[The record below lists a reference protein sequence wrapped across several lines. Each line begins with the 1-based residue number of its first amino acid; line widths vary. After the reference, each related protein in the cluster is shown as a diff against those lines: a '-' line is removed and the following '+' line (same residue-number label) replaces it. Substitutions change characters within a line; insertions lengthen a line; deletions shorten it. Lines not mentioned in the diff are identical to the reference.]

1 MGGVRLADKNGRRGG
16 LYLSA
21 MAGRRP
27 LTRIEERALL
37 KVVRKLSPRD
47 RALVT
52 TQWLT
57 GFRISEVL
65 SLTVG
70 QVSRAG
76 EILPKIGIAP
86 RNLKGGYGTTRWV
99 PVLPELRRALEKHLW
114 WLGLKFQ
121 LEPKLPLF
129 PSRKPTS
136 TGEVRPIARARAH
149 ALLKSVFA
157 RAGVADDG
165 RLGTHSL
172 RKTFARSVYV
182 ASGRDLMVLKRALGH
197 SDVAVTQKYLEVD
210 EDRVASAIA
219 RCDFTR
225 KPRKV
230 ASPPPPVAVIPKV
243 MSVAMPGEEKVE
255 QRVLAPAQLGF
266 DFGDAA

>member
-1 MGGVRLADKNGRRGG
+1 
-16 LYLSA
+16 

-27 LTRIEERALL
+27 LTRSEERALL
-37 KVVRKLSPRD
+37 KAVRKLSPRD

-70 QVSRAG
+70 QVSRGG

-99 PVLPELRRALEKHLW
+99 PILPELRRALERHLW
-114 WLGLKFQ
+114 WLSLKFQ
-121 LEPKLPLF
+121 LEPRLPLF
-129 PSRKPTS
+129 PSRKATPA
-136 TGEVRPIARARAH
+136 GDVRPIARARAH

-225 KPRKV
+225 RPRKV
-230 ASPPPPVAVIPKV
+230 PPAAPPFA
-243 MSVAMPGEEKVE
+243 
-255 QRVLAPAQLGF
+255 APALAQTTAAMGDPFPHQGPEVQLALN
-266 DFGDAA
+266 FGDAA

>member
-1 MGGVRLADKNGRRGG
+1 
-16 LYLSA
+16 
-21 MAGRRP
+21 
-27 LTRIEERALL
+27 
-37 KVVRKLSPRD
+37 
-47 RALVT
+47 
-52 TQWLT
+52 
-57 GFRISEVL
+57 
-65 SLTVG
+65 
-70 QVSRAG
+70 
-76 EILPKIGIAP
+76 
-86 RNLKGGYGTTRWV
+86 V
-99 PVLPELRRALEKHLW
+99 PILPELRRALEKHLW

-136 TGEVRPIARARAH
+136 SGEVRPIARARAH

-225 KPRKV
+225 KQRKAATPLHLV
-230 ASPPPPVAVIPKV
+230 AAVPKV
-243 MSVAMPGEEKVE
+243 VSEAMAAEMMVE
-255 QRVLAPAQLGF
+255 QRLSAPAQLGF